1 MSREA
6 LVLLV
11 CCCDF
16 RDGAE
21 RLIPSKSLRNAVI
34 RAFPGLFCILRMC
47 APRRAAAVV
56 RPRGREKSADRRR
69 RILISRLLIIRASV
83 PRRKSPFPAYFK
95 GFPAVSLLIPPYP
108 AFLKYPVSPQS
119 KFNFI
124 YAEDLSHREKT
135 VYIYLRDRADA
146 SGVCWPGIKTIAGE
160 LGLSPRTVQR
170 ALADLERRQL
180 IEKRQRHRA
189 NGSLTSN
196 LYRLTAAKKSQPPA
210 KGGL

>member
-1 MSREA
+1 M
-6 LVLLV
+6 
-11 CCCDF
+11 
-16 RDGAE
+16 
-21 RLIPSKSLRNAVI
+21 
-34 RAFPGLFCILRMC
+34 
-47 APRRAAAVV
+47 
-56 RPRGREKSADRRR
+56 
-69 RILISRLLIIRASV
+69 
-83 PRRKSPFPAYFK
+83 
-95 GFPAVSLLIPPYP
+95 
-108 AFLKYPVSPQS
+108 S

-160 LGLSPRTVQR
+160 L
-170 ALADLERRQL
+170 ALADLEHRQL
-180 IEKRQRHRA
+180 IEKRQRYRA